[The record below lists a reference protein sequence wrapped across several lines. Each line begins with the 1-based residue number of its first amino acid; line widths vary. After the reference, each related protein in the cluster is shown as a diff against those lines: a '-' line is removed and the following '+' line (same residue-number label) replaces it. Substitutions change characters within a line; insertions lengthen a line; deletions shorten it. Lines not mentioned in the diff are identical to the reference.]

1 MCLGNV
7 SMLKWFAYVN
17 CDLMNTYI
25 VPKQQKLRDFL
36 LEQTKNKLEQKRFRN
51 ALNRDMGRSSIK
63 TIRTN
68 MTREKK

>member
-1 MCLGNV
+1 MF
-7 SMLKWFAYVN
+7 KWFAYVN

-25 VPKQQKLRDFL
+25 VRKQQKLRDFL

-63 TIRTN
+63 TIITN

>member
-1 MCLGNV
+1 
-7 SMLKWFAYVN
+7 MLKWFAYVN

-25 VPKQQKLRDFL
+25 VRKQQKQRDFL
-36 LEQTKNKLEQKRFRN
+36 VEQTKNKLQQKRSRN

-68 MTREKK
+68 MTREKKRQH

>member
-1 MCLGNV
+1 MF
-7 SMLKWFAYVN
+7 KWFAYVN

-25 VPKQQKLRDFL
+25 VRKQQKLRDFL
-36 LEQTKNKLEQKRFRN
+36 VEQTKNKLEQKRN

-68 MTREKK
+68 MTREKNDSIELN

>member
-1 MCLGNV
+1 
-7 SMLKWFAYVN
+7 MLKWFAYVN

-25 VPKQQKLRDFL
+25 VRKQQKLRDFL

-68 MTREKK
+68 MTREKKRQH